1 MLIITLQVSQ
11 SDVDV
16 PDLLRTI
23 DELTDSCID
32 LTSRIPIKFD
42 DVSKTSGELVSVS
55 LTQSDIF
62 QEMRGE
68 LKHHVED
75 LE

>member
-1 MLIITLQVSQ
+1 MLIIELQVSQ

-16 PDLLRTI
+16 SDLLRTI
-23 DELTDSCID
+23 GELTDSCID

-55 LTQSDIF
+55 LTQSAIF
-62 QEMRGE
+62 LQRRGE
-68 LKHHVED
+68 LKHHIEN